1 MKLINYIHI
10 ENKGIKMV
18 RDLFLILCL
27 VLSLIA
33 SMILAFYHSTEELFQ
48 FNLGYTLLRLSMI
61 YFAGVISCSIVFDKF
76 VSK

>member
-10 ENKGIKMV
+10 ENKRIKMV
-18 RDLFLILCL
+18 RDLFIVLCLILG
-27 VLSLIA
+27 LIS

-48 FNLGYTLLRLSMI
+48 FNLGYTLLRLSTI

>member
-1 MKLINYIHI
+1 MKLTNYIHI
-10 ENKGIKMV
+10 DNKRIKLA

-48 FNLGYTLLRLSMI
+48 FNLGYTLLRLSII
-61 YFAGVISCSIVFDKF
+61 YFAGVVSCSIIFDKF
-76 VSK
+76 VAK